1 MAKYSF
7 SWRPRLWTRL
17 SPSGYAPRLHALPSF
32 SASLSRV
39 HWYAHLLVR
48 SRNGRESMEAHI
60 WEILIGFLW
69 TVFAFVAGI
78 VTHWQ
83 ATREHRRSSDVP
95 VSENRHT
102 TSS

>member
-1 MAKYSF
+1 
-7 SWRPRLWTRL
+7 
-17 SPSGYAPRLHALPSF
+17 
-32 SASLSRV
+32 
-39 HWYAHLLVR
+39 
-48 SRNGRESMEAHI
+48 MEAHI

-102 TSS
+102 TSSAGPSVRKGRNDEVPCSQTISCVTIKSGTDTA